1 MWLNKVLHF
10 SIKVSRVYQPSHR
23 KLIPKGITGL
33 IYDQNMESNL
43 NLILKESDVFG
54 LIFLDDGVTISRTLL
69 LNILVS

>member
-10 SIKVSRVYQPSHR
+10 AIKVSRVYQPSYR